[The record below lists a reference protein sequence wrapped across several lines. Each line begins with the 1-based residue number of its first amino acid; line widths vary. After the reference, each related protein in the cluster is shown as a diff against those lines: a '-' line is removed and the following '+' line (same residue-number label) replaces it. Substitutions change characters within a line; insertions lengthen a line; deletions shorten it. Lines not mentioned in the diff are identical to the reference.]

1 MASISLYLDTR
12 AKSKSGLYT
21 IKISIRNGKSSYFIP
36 TAIRITKDNWA
47 SGVVVG
53 TSNDRKINKLL
64 DMKLSTLRLKLV
76 SVSASTDIS
85 NLTAKQLAA
94 MLDCVTI
101 KEESKEPLVKPFF
114 DKFIESK
121 DKQNTKE
128 VYIGT
133 KSKLA
138 SYCNLDTLT
147 FSDITYN
154 FICDF
159 ERFMK
164 EKGNAVNTRSIHMR
178 NLRALYNEAIKEGL
192 INSDSY
198 PFKMFQIKT
207 EETAKRSLSVEE
219 LRALRDYQC
228 VGAERKYI
236 DLFFISFYM
245 AGINLVDLL
254 QLPPLANGKV
264 NVEYRR
270 SKTNVLCQFD
280 IPIEALR
287 LIEKYK
293 GENHLVSFGEDYE
306 NRRSLIHH
314 MNQTLQKIG
323 DVSWVDVRASNN
335 AVHKKKVRK
344 PLFPNITS
352 YWARHTWATIAA
364 DIDIPDAVIDAALG
378 HKSPYRMT
386 DVYVRRNIKKV
397 NDAIRKVIDYVNE
410 K

>member
-21 IKISIRNGKSSYFIP
+21 IKIAIRNGKSSFLLP
-36 TAIRITKDNWA
+36 TAIRIYKENWA

-53 TSNDRKINKLL
+53 TANDRKINKLL
-64 DMKLSTLRLKLV
+64 DMKLSTLKLKLV
-76 SVSASTDIS
+76 SVCASTDIS

-101 KEESKEPLVKPFF
+101 KEESNEPLVKPFF
-114 DKFIESK
+114 NKFIDSK
-121 DKQNTKE
+121 EKLNTKE

-133 KSKLA
+133 RSKLA

-147 FSDITYN
+147 FSDITYK

-164 EKGNAVNTRSIHMR
+164 ENGNAVNTRSIHMR
-178 NLRALYNEAIKEGL
+178 NIRALYNEAIKNGIISSE
-192 INSDSY
+192 NY

-219 LRALRDYQC
+219 LRMLRDYQC
-228 VGAERKYI
+228 CGVERKYI

-254 QLPPLANGKV
+254 QLPPLTKGKV
-264 NVEYRR
+264 NIEYRR

-280 IPIEALR
+280 IPKEALK
-287 LIEKYK
+287 LVIKYK
-293 GENHLVSFGEDYE
+293 GKEHLVCFGEEYA

-314 MNQTLQKIG
+314 MNQTLKNVG
-323 DVSWVDVRASNN
+323 ETTWVDVRASNN
-335 AVHKKKVRK
+335 AVHQKKVRK

-386 DVYVRRNIKKV
+386 DIYVRRNIKKV